1 MKKSIYYSIIAIL
14 AVVTF
19 AFKPISGDTS
29 CDSKALKKE
38 GITSLD
44 PFYYS
49 SSKVSTITYDYRAQ
63 RKEIEVPLFKGE
75 KYKMVFNK
83 KGLPKDVIVEV
94 YDKDKDHNGR
104 TPIFT
109 SEGKDGNIISFEP
122 EKSKKMYVNYI
133 VPASK
138 GTDETGCLVFV
149 LGYQLTFI
157 KKTDAD
163 SAE

>member
-1 MKKSIYYSIIAIL
+1 ML
-14 AVVTF
+14 VVASF
-19 AFKPISGDTS
+19 AFKPMSGEVN
-29 CDSKALKKE
+29 CDSKTLKKE
-38 GITSLD
+38 GISSLD

-49 SSKVSTITYDYRAQ
+49 SSKVSTIAYDYRAQ

-83 KGLPKDVIVEV
+83 KGLPKDVVVEI
-94 YDKDKDHNGR
+94 YDKDKSHDGR

-109 SEGKDGNIISFEP
+109 SEGKDGQVISYEP
-122 EKSKKMYVNYI
+122 EKSKKLYVNYI
-133 VPASK
+133 IPAAK
-138 GTDETGCLVFV
+138 GTDDSGCLVFV

-157 KKTDAD
+157 KKSDAD